1 MILQENMESVQLN
14 LKTTFEKNRAES
26 NLEALTDD
34 ICRNMLY
41 DTKILKHVSKR
52 AITNE
57 YSMYFSR
64 MMRVNKTLDFY
75 LLWEETMNFLS
86 KNGIK
91 VIY

>member
-1 MILQENMESVQLN
+1 MISQENMECVQLN
-14 LKTTFEKNRAES
+14 LKTTFKENRAET

-57 YSMYFSR
+57 YGIYFSR

-75 LLWEETMNFLS
+75 LLWDETVHFLS

>member
-1 MILQENMESVQLN
+1 MENVQLN

-75 LLWEETMNFLS
+75 LLWEETINFLN